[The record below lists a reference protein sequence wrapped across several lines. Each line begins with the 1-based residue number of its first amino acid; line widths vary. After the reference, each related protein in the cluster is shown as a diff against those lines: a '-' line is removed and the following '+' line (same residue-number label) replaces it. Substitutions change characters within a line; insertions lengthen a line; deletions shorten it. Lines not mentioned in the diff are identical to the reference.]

1 MIHPFPCQTVT
12 ENVPE
17 NWLADRDRFLSDVKE
32 QRKEKKASFCE
43 KEMDFS
49 KMAVAIAA
57 PNDRETPSDLLEKKK
72 PILVRLDFERLK
84 RFEVVDRQFETWGVA
99 IANAV
104 AIQPSNPA
112 FPPHS
117 GRMLLMSAPKN
128 GSIEISFQKPVRFVS
143 GFVTGSRRTVL
154 SAYDRAGNFLAQ
166 TQVPGG
172 NLAGRQGAIGPNA
185 NLRLSVANI
194 SHLTFCAFEGQIT
207 LDDFSFCY

>member
-1 MIHPFPCQTVT
+1 MTYPFACQPVT
-12 ENVPE
+12 ENSPE
-17 NWLADRDRFLSDVKE
+17 NWFVERDRFLSDPGK
-32 QRKEKKASFCE
+32 QRKGKKASVCE

-57 PNDRETPSDLLEKKK
+57 PNDREIPSDSLESKT
-72 PILVRLDFERLK
+72 PVLVRLDFERLR
-84 RFEVVDRQFETWGVA
+84 RFEVVDRQFSAWGVA
-99 IANAV
+99 IANAI
-104 AIQPSNPA
+104 ALQPSNPA

-128 GSIEISFQKPVRFVS
+128 GTIEISFQKPVRFVS

-166 TQVPGG
+166 TQIPGG
-172 NLAGRQGAIGPNA
+172 NLAGRKGAIGPNA

-194 SHLTFCAFEGQIT
+194 SRLTFCAFEGQIT
-207 LDDFSFCY
+207 LDDFSFCH